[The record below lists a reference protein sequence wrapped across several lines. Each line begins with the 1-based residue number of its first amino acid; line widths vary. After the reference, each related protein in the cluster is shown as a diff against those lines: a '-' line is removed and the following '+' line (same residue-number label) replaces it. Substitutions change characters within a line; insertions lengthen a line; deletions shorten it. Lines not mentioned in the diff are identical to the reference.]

1 MPATTPRTV
10 RVARRP
16 GNALTWTVGVLAF
29 AGLAV
34 GAAWSM
40 GLFGMRGGAA
50 GAERNGAAARAASE
64 FASVT
69 KASFDINT
77 IATGELRAK
86 EETTIRSLLEAES
99 TIVQIVNEGT
109 FAKKGDLLIEL
120 NSDQIKTQIDE
131 ETLRV
136 ESARSDL
143 VAAENAYE
151 IQLSENA
158 SKFRQAQLKLDLAT
172 LAQKQWESGE
182 LVQKRKD
189 NEVALEKATRDLS
202 RLQKKYEES
211 KKLLENGFLS
221 QNEFELDEIAKLEAV
236 ASLAKA
242 TLAQET
248 YEKYQYPK
256 DQKSKQSD
264 VDEASA
270 ELDRTKQQNEIQRA
284 TKDADR
290 NNKRR
295 QLQVREEKLKKLQ
308 TQFVNTK
315 LFAPQDGLVVYATS
329 MNNDNFMMGND
340 QGPLK
345 VGRRVWP
352 NETLILLPDTS
363 AMVANVRVHEAL
375 AGRIRK
381 GQRASIRVDAVGGKS
396 FAGEVDSI
404 GVLAES
410 GGWRDPNRR
419 EYTVKILLDEFDRT
433 IGLKPS
439 MRCEAQVLLEQ
450 VRDVLSVP
458 VQAIFREDPVRYVYI
473 PENGRLSRVPVR
485 VGRQSDTFA
494 EIIAGLDEGAKVALR
509 DPKPGEAL
517 AVSWNE
523 AQLKTVGLKLGSD
536 GKPVGEGGGMGG
548 PGGRSPGGAGGGRPG
563 GMGGRQRGP
572 GNGPGNA
579 PGTNQ
584 EAPAQPSPTP
594 GAGGLS
600 QGQPATPGAPLGD
613 KKPEAGTTHA
623 AATPGTE
630 AATPPGTPAE
640 GTQATDAPAQAPST
654 GKEAGKRER

>member
-1 MPATTPRTV
+1 MPATPPQTAHR
-10 RVARRP
+10 ARRP
-16 GNALTWTVGVLAF
+16 GNALTWTIGVLAF
-29 AGLAV
+29 AGLAA

-40 GLFGMRGGAA
+40 GMFGMRAGGA
-50 GAERNGAAARAASE
+50 GEHGAAARTTSE
-64 FASVT
+64 FTSVT

-86 EETTIRSLLEAES
+86 DETTIRSLLEAES

-158 SKFRQAQLKLDLAT
+158 SKLRQAQLKLELAI

-189 NEVALEKATRDLS
+189 NEVDLDKATRDLS
-202 RLQKKYEES
+202 RLQKKFEES
-211 KKLLENGFLS
+211 KKLLANGFLS
-221 QNEFELDEIAKLEAV
+221 QNEFELDEIAKLEAD
-236 ASLAKA
+236 AALEKAK
-242 TLAQET
+242 LAQET
-248 YEKYQYPK
+248 YEKYQFPK

-264 VDEASA
+264 VDEANA
-270 ELDRTKQQNEIQRA
+270 ELDRTKQQNEIERV

-290 NNKRR
+290 SNKRR
-295 QLQVREEKLKKLQ
+295 QLQVREEKLKKLEA
-308 TQFVNTK
+308 QFVNTK

-329 MNNDNFMMGND
+329 MNNDSFMMGND

-381 GQRASIRVDAVGGKS
+381 GQRASIRVDAVGSKS

-419 EYTVKILLDEFDRT
+419 EYTVKILLDEFDRST
-433 IGLKPS
+433 GLKPS

-458 VQAIFREDPVRYVYI
+458 VQAIFREDPVRYVYV
-473 PENGRLSRVPVR
+473 PENGRLTRVPVR

-494 EIIAGLDEGAKVALR
+494 EIVAGLDEGTKVALR

-536 GKPVGEGGGMGG
+536 GKPVGEAGSMGGGRG
-548 PGGRSPGGAGGGRPG
+548 PGGAGGRPG

-572 GNGPGNA
+572 GNGPGNT

-584 EAPAQPSPTP
+584 DAPSQPNPTP

-600 QGQPATPGAPLGD
+600 QGEKGTPGATPSE
-613 KKPEAGTTHA
+613 KKPDAGATHA

-640 GTQATDAPAQAPST
+640 GTQATEAPAQAPST
-654 GKEAGKRER
+654 GKEAGKRQR

>member
-1 MPATTPRTV
+1 MPQTQPSQATSPC
-10 RVARRP
+10 RR
-16 GNALTWTVGVLAF
+16 GNGLTWTVGVLAF
-29 AGLAV
+29 AGLGA

-40 GLFGMRGGAA
+40 GLFGARGA
-50 GAERNGAAARAASE
+50 GANGSGARPAASE
-64 FASVT
+64 YAAVT

-99 TIVQIVNEGT
+99 TIVQVINEGT

-158 SKFRQAQLKLDLAT
+158 SKLRQAQLKVDLAV

-189 NEVALEKATRDLS
+189 NEVDLDKAARDLS
-202 RLQKKYEES
+202 RLKKKFEES
-211 KKLLENGFLS
+211 RKLLENGFLS
-221 QNEFELDEIAKLEAV
+221 QNEFELDEIAKLEAE
-236 ASLAKA
+236 AALEKAK
-242 TLAQET
+242 LAQET
-248 YEKYQYPK
+248 YEKYQFPK

-295 QLQVREEKLKKLQ
+295 QLQVREEKLKKLE

-419 EYTVKILLDEFDRT
+419 EYTVKILLDEFDRSV
-433 IGLKPS
+433 GLKPS

-458 VQAIFREDPVRYVYI
+458 VQAIFREDPVRYVYV

-494 EIIAGLDEGAKVALR
+494 EIVVGLDEGTKVALR

-517 AVSWNE
+517 AVAWNE
-523 AQLKTVGLKLGSD
+523 AQLKTVGLKLGDD

-548 PGGRSPGGAGGGRPG
+548 PGGRNGGGRPG

-572 GNGPGNA
+572 GNGPPNT

-584 EAPAQPSPTP
+584 DAPAQPTAAP
-594 GAGGLS
+594 GGLS
-600 QGQPATPGAPLGD
+600 QGRPHAPGDVQGE

-623 AATPGTE
+623 AATPAGD
-630 AATPPGTPAE
+630 APAPGSPAE
-640 GTQATDAPAQAPST
+640 GTQPTDAPAQAPST
-654 GKEAGKRER
+654 GKDAGKDHR